1 MNPDYRP
8 PAPAAPA
15 ASVVSVWIIGGPAV
29 TVAVS
34 SAQIFIGSA
43 GI

>member
-15 ASVVSVWIIGGPAV
+15 ASVVSVGVGGPAV
-29 TVAVS
+29 TAAVS
-34 SAQIFIGSA
+34 SAQIFIGST
-43 GI
+43 G